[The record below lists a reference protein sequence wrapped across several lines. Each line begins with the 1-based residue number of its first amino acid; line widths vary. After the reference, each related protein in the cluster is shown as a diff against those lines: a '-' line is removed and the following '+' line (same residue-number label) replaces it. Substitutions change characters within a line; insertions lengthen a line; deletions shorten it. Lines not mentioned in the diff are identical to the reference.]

1 MEKLSGNEI
10 QEKLRDLN
18 IISENPWQ
26 LNGDAIEK
34 EFLFEDFIHAFS
46 FMTKVAI
53 IVEKFNHHPEWTNI
67 FNRVIVTL
75 RTHEADG
82 LTNLDFDIANEIE
95 HLL

>member
-34 EFLFEDFIHAFS
+34 EFLFEDFIRAFS

-53 IVEKFNHHPEWTNI
+53 VVEKFSHHPEWTNI

>member
-1 MEKLSGNEI
+1 MEKLNENEI
-10 QEKLRDLN
+10 LTNLRDLN
-18 IISENPWQ
+18 IISEEQWQ

-53 IVEKFNHHPEWTNI
+53 IAEKLNHHPEWTNV

-75 RTHEADG
+75 RTHDVDG
-82 LTNLDFDIANEIE
+82 LTKLDFDLANEIE